1 MWTPPLRTPRSW
13 CLSTWLWWP
22 APRWS
27 SGTWSVKKTSPK
39 YFEAFFFYKHSRFLS
54 IGKIWWLNCWP
65 PSLLNTLDYLGQC
78 VECSYNWSTVLCWST
93 VWCLISV
100 TCWSRHKC
108 QNPTWWDL
116 PPSGSRKGPRLH
128 LFHSP
133 WQQNW
138 LWCFGWEPEKWQVY
152 NTREPRIAIK
162 VFFLGLLAES
172 SFCKIKY
179 IAQNP
184 RHVKLFV

>member
-13 CLSTWLWWP
+13 CLSTWPWWP

-78 VECSYNWSTVLCWST
+78 VECSYNWSIVLCWPT

-162 VFFLGLLAES
+162 VLHLVVY
-172 SFCKIKY
+172 SF
-179 IAQNP
+179 
-184 RHVKLFV
+184 